1 MNHTWKKNLFTMGM
15 ALASTL
21 ALTSYAQSAPKA
33 DQSAPAAS
41 AKNNAY
47 AVPKSP
53 TIDRIKA
60 RGTLK
65 VGVLSQ
71 LPWVGENPA
80 NPKQPWY
87 GPTWMQAEKVATAL
101 GVKLVAVPVSHDT
114 KVTAVQTGQVDMTIA
129 PLDVTDARKKVNTVA
144 TNSVEGPC
152 IVALK
157 SKTKIRNLDDLK
169 KPGIKVAIPLGGSQ
183 QQLIPTEY
191 PQMKIMPQMLLPGV
205 NWATASTLNGT
216 TDVTIFPSAQVYLL
230 LKAYSDKFDV
240 IPEPEKCLAHP
251 LLPIAAGWG
260 IQKGDPAFVTF
271 VQGILDASQPAFDEQ
286 FIKIAKELGK

>member
-1 MNHTWKKNLFTMGM
+1 MKHTWKRSLLTIGITM
-15 ALASTL
+15 ASTL
-21 ALTSYAQSAPKA
+21 ALTTYAESAPKA
-33 DQSAPAAS
+33 ENTAAAAS
-41 AKNNAY
+41 AN
-47 AVPKSP
+47 AVPSSP

-87 GPTWMQAEKVATAL
+87 GPTWMQAEKVASAL
-101 GVKLVAVPVSHDT
+101 SVKLVAVPVSHDT

-129 PLDVTDARKKVNTVA
+129 PLDVTDARKKVINFA
-144 TNSVEGPC
+144 TNSVDGQC
-152 IVALK
+152 FVALK
-157 SKTKIRNLDDLK
+157 SKAKIRSLEDLK
-169 KPGIKVAIPLGGSQ
+169 KPGVKVAIPLGGSQ

-191 PQMKIMPQMLLPGV
+191 PEMKIMPQMLLPGV

-240 IPEPEKCLAHP
+240 IPEAEKCLAHP

-260 IQKGDPAFVTF
+260 IQKGDPVFVTF
-271 VQGILDASQPAFDEQ
+271 VQGILDASQHAFDEQ